1 MLEGSVMLKKFL
13 IAIGAVILAFLG
25 YVALQPAVGRVER
38 SASIAAPAS
47 AIFAHVN
54 DFHKWEAWSPW
65 AKLDPAAKTTF
76 EGPVSGKGASFSWAG
91 NSEVGEGKMTI
102 VESDPSD
109 HIKINLDF
117 IKPMQSASVAEFT
130 FKPDGNKTKVT
141 WSMSGERPFLARAM
155 CILFGADRMV
165 GGMFEQGLA
174 NLDAVAMGKKP

>member
-1 MLEGSVMLKKFL
+1 MCSSISKSRECYDTGTLQTAKVLFWFPYKYVRPPTLVLQFPGWCRIYAGGFGHAQKIPHRHRRGDFGVSRLRRSPAGRRARRALCIDCGAGSRIF
-13 IAIGAVILAFLG
+13 GAG
-25 YVALQPAVGRVER
+25 K
-38 SASIAAPAS
+38 
-47 AIFAHVN
+47 

-117 IKPMQSASVAEFT
+117 
-130 FKPDGNKTKVT
+130 
-141 WSMSGERPFLARAM
+141 
-155 CILFGADRMV
+155 
-165 GGMFEQGLA
+165 
-174 NLDAVAMGKKP
+174 